1 MGLLKQKHLIGLQDI
16 SKHDI
21 ELILKHAFSFREIL
35 ERPIK
40 KVPTLNGKT
49 IANLFFENSTRTKM
63 SFELAERRLSADT
76 INFAK
81 NTSSINKGESFKDT
95 IQNIESMKIDCI
107 VIRHN
112 SSGCCNH
119 MKQYV
124 DSVIINAG
132 DGMYEHPTQGLL
144 DIMSIKEKKG
154 NIKNLNIGIIG
165 DIYHSRT
172 ARSNIFGLIKMGANV
187 MICGPANL
195 VPNNMKELGVKINY
209 NIDEVLEWAD
219 VINVLRI
226 QKERFDSNF
235 LPSSREYRNA
245 FGITKERLEKIKK
258 EIIIMHP
265 GPTNL
270 GVEIDNYVVESDQ
283 SIILDQVLNGV
294 AIRMSVLYLL
304 LSSK

>member
-1 MGLLKQKHLIGLQDI
+1 
-16 SKHDI
+16 
-21 ELILKHAFSFREIL
+21 
-35 ERPIK
+35 
-40 KVPTLNGKT
+40 
-49 IANLFFENSTRTKM
+49 
-63 SFELAERRLSADT
+63 
-76 INFAK
+76 
-81 NTSSINKGESFKDT
+81 
-95 IQNIESMKIDCI
+95 
-107 VIRHN
+107 
-112 SSGCCNH
+112 

-187 MICGPANL
+187 TICGPANL
-195 VPNNMKELGVKINY
+195 VPNNLKELGVKINY

-226 QKERFDSNF
+226 QKERFNSNF

-294 AIRMSVLYLL
+294 AVRMSVLYLL

>member
-1 MGLLKQKHLIGLQDI
+1 MGLLKQKHLIGLKDI
-16 SKHDI
+16 SKEDI

-35 ERPIK
+35 DRPIK

-81 NTSSINKGESFKDT
+81 NTSSINKGESLKDT
-95 IQNIESMKIDCI
+95 IKNIETMKIDCI

-112 SSGCCNH
+112 ASGCCYH
-119 MKQYV
+119 IKEYV
-124 DSVIINAG
+124 DCVIINAG
-132 DGMYEHPTQGLL
+132 DGMFEHPTQALL

-154 NIKNLNIGIIG
+154 SIKNLNIGIVG

-172 ARSNIFGLIKMGANV
+172 ARSNIFGLTKLGANV
-187 MICGPANL
+187 MLCGPANL
-195 VPNNMKELGVKINY
+195 VPEDMKEFGVKINY

-219 VINVLRI
+219 VVNVLRI
-226 QKERFDSNF
+226 QKERFNSNF

-245 FGITKERLEKIKK
+245 FGITKERLKKIKK

-265 GPTNL
+265 GPTNI